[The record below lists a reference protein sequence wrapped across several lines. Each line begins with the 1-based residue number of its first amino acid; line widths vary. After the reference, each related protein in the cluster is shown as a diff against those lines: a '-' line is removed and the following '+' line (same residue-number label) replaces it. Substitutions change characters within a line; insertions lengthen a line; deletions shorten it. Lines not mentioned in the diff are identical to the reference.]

1 MKYDA
6 PQVDRLAAEFV
17 LGTLQ
22 AAARRR
28 FVRLMTERADVRF
41 AVWRWERHLNGF
53 ASGLVPQ
60 KPPQRVWR
68 NIRRLINP
76 AQPLRT
82 AFLQRWR
89 GFWLAAHAAAAV
101 VWLAITLVP
110 VPGADRMAIFSGPN
124 AEALWVISA
133 DLDRNVLQTEAVNA
147 QAAGADSSFELWVLQ
162 AEGPPLSLG
171 LLNIEPGSVE
181 IPLSGE
187 LANALG
193 SAASLAISLEPAG
206 GSPTGL
212 PTGPIVYQ
220 ASLVSIQS

>member
-1 MKYDA
+1 LRYDA

-22 AAARRR
+22 SAARRR
-28 FVRLMTERADVRF
+28 FETLMTERADVRF

-60 KPPQRVWR
+60 NPPQRVWR
-68 NIRRLINP
+68 NIRRRIDP
-76 AQPLRT
+76 AQPAKT
-82 AFLQRWR
+82 AVLQRLR
-89 GFWLAAHAAAAV
+89 GFWLALPAAAAAA
-101 VWLAITLVP
+101 WLAIALVT
-110 VPGADRMAIFSGPN
+110 VPGADRVAVFSGAN

-133 DLDRNVLQTEAVNA
+133 DLDRSVLQTEAVNA
-147 QAAGADSSFELWVLQ
+147 RAAAADSSYELWVLQ
-162 AEGPPLSLG
+162 ADGPPLSLG

-181 IPLSGE
+181 IPLSDE

-193 SAASLAISLEPAG
+193 SAAGLAITLEPAG

-220 ASLVSIQS
+220 ASLVSIQG